1 MPQKKPTGG
10 AESQPNASS
19 QTNGNT
25 TAPTTGVDLVERLT
39 DLLRAAAA
47 AYIADEGLSADVA
60 TLPFDVRPTTQ
71 ASFGD
76 YGMPLMPWAGKNRLD
91 KPPML
96 IAEAVA
102 ERLRAANHPIIRE
115 VSVAKPGFLNI
126 TLDQPSVGQTII
138 QQVQT
143 AADAFGV
150 TQASAAANAGVK
162 VVIEHTAINS
172 NKAAHVGHLR
182 NSCVGDTAAR
192 MLRARGYRVE
202 VQNYIDDTGVQVA
215 DVVVGQE
222 LLRRGE
228 LEVEGGPEQLPGES
242 FDYYCSRVYVA
253 VGKAYERRPEL
264 AEMRRAIL
272 HSIEHGGARE
282 PGQPDY
288 TKLAADLSH
297 KIVQAHLQT
306 MSRLNIYYN
315 LLTWESAIVGAGLW
329 RHTFEMLRDRGIL
342 RKPES
347 GPAKDAWIL
356 PFGDGDSQS
365 EEGDHTSD
373 KILVKSDGT
382 ATYTGKDIATQL
394 WKFGIS
400 DDPSVGVHFHFLP
413 WGKQQNGEKLWTMR
427 AHATPSETKK
437 EAPETSFGH
446 ATRVINVIDVRQSYP
461 QQVVY
466 ESLRRLGYVEQADNS
481 FHLAYEVVALSPAA
495 AASLGI
501 DTSDGRSSYAMSGR
515 KGIEIKADDLINL
528 AIERLMA
535 PREEGAEASMSRETA
550 ATLAATAIRYF
561 MVRFDLQ
568 QIIVLDI
575 DQALRPSGDSGVY
588 LQYAHARAQ
597 NILRRLA
604 ESGYS
609 APARLTELPDTLDQ
623 SEWDLLRHIDAWPRT
638 LAEATDLL
646 EPHRVAAYA
655 FDLATRFNDF
665 YDHTPPIVR
674 EADAKVK
681 AFRTALVRASAQTLR
696 NALTTLGIE
705 PLDRL

>member
-1 MPQKKPTGG
+1 MPQKKSSGG
-10 AESQPNASS
+10 AQPHGASGAE
-19 QTNGNT
+19 QVEQ
-25 TAPTTGVDLVERLT
+25 VDLIERLT
-39 DLLRAAAA
+39 ALLRVAAAG
-47 AYIADEGLSADVA
+47 YIRDEGLAAEVEA
-60 TLPFDVRPTTQ
+60 LPFDVRPVVQ

-76 YGMPLMPWAGKNRLD
+76 YGMQLMSWAAKNRLGR
-91 KPPML
+91 PPMQ
-96 IAEAVA
+96 IAEGIA
-102 ERLRAANHPIIRE
+102 ERLRGAQSAIVRE

-126 TLDQPSVGQTII
+126 SLDWPSVGREII
-138 QQVQT
+138 ARV
-143 AADAFGV
+143 
-150 TQASAAANAGVK
+150 AAAGDGYGANRTQAGVK
-162 VVIEHTAINS
+162 VVVEHTAINS

-192 MLRARGYRVE
+192 MLRSQGYQVE

-228 LEVEGGPEQLPGES
+228 LEVEGGQEQLPGES

-253 VGKAYERRPEL
+253 VGKAYEQRPEL
-264 AEMRRAIL
+264 TELRRSVL
-272 HSIEHGGARE
+272 HSIEHGGAHE
-282 PGQPDY
+282 AGQLDY
-288 TKLAADLSH
+288 AKLAAELSTA
-297 KIVQAHLQT
+297 IVHAHLMT

-315 LLTWESAIVGAGLW
+315 LLTWESAIVAAGLW

-347 GPAKDAWIL
+347 GPAKGAWIL
-356 PFGDGDSQS
+356 PFGDGDGQS
-365 EEGDHTSD
+365 EAGDHTSD

-400 DDPSVGVHFHFLP
+400 DDPSIGVEFHFLP
-413 WGKQQNGEKLWTMR
+413 WGQQQNGDELWTMR
-427 AHATPSETKK
+427 AQVSANEAKK
-437 EAPETSFGH
+437 EAPAARFGH
-446 ATRVINVIDVRQSYP
+446 ARRVVNVIDVRQSYP

-466 ESLRRLGYVEQADNS
+466 ESLRRLGYVEQAENS
-481 FHLAYEVVALSPAA
+481 RHLAYEVVALSPAA

-501 DTSDGRSSYAMSGR
+501 DTSDGRASYAMSGR

-535 PREEGAEASMSRETA
+535 PREEGGEPAMSRASA
-550 ATLAATAIRYF
+550 ATLAASAIRYF

-568 QIIVLDI
+568 QIITLDVE
-575 DQALRPSGDSGVY
+575 QALRPNGDSGVY

-597 NILRRLA
+597 SILRRLGEA
-604 ESGYS
+604 GYQ
-609 APARLTELPDTLDQ
+609 APATLTALPAKLEQ
-623 SEWDLLRHIDAWPRT
+623 SEWDLLRHIDAWPRA
-638 LAEATDLL
+638 LAEAAATL

-665 YDHTPPIVR
+665 YDHTPPVLR
-674 EADAKVK
+674 ESDASVK
-681 AFRTALVRASAQTLR
+681 DYRAALVRATAQTLR
-696 NALTTLGIE
+696 NALTTLGMQ

>member
-1 MPQKKPTGG
+1 MPQTTPTEG
-10 AESQPNASS
+10 
-19 QTNGNT
+19 
-25 TAPTTGVDLVERLT
+25 DLIERLT
-39 DLLRAAAA
+39 GLLRDAAS
-47 AYIADEGLSADVA
+47 AYIHAEGLAADAA
-60 TLPFDVRPTTQ
+60 TLPYDVRPTTQ

-76 YGMPLMPWAGKNRLD
+76 YGMPLMPWAGKNRLGR
-91 KPPML
+91 PPMQ
-96 IAEAVA
+96 IAEGVA
-102 ERLRAANHPIIRE
+102 AQLRAAQSPIIRE
-115 VSVAKPGFLNI
+115 VRVATPGFLNL
-126 TLDQPSVGQTII
+126 TLDQPSVGQSVMAR
-138 QQVQT
+138 VQ
-143 AADAFGV
+143 AAGDEFG
-150 TQASAAANAGVK
+150 ASQMGAGVK
-162 VVIEHTAINS
+162 VVVEHTAINS

-192 MLRARGYRVE
+192 MLRTQGYRVE

-222 LLRRGE
+222 LIHRGE
-228 LEVEGGPEQLPGES
+228 LDVEGGVEQLPGES

-264 AEMRRAIL
+264 AELRKAVL
-272 HSIEHGGARE
+272 HGIEHGAARE

-288 TKLAADLSH
+288 ARQAAELSNA
-297 KIVQAHLQT
+297 IVHAHLKT

-315 LLTWESAIVGAGLW
+315 LLAWESAIVAAGLW
-329 RHTFEMLRDRGIL
+329 RHTFEMLRDSGIL

-356 PFGDGDSQS
+356 PFGEGDTQT
-365 EEGDHTSD
+365 EEGERTSD
-373 KILVKSDGT
+373 KILMKSDGT

-394 WKFGIS
+394 WKFGLS
-400 DDPSVGVHFHFLP
+400 DDPRIGVRFHFLP
-413 WGKQQNGEKLWTMR
+413 WDKQASGEELWTMR
-427 AHATPSETKK
+427 ASATAREAKK
-437 EAPETSFGH
+437 EAPAADFGH
-446 ATRVINVIDVRQSYP
+446 ANRVINVIDVRQSYP

-481 FHLAYEVVALSPAA
+481 RHLAYEVVALSPAA

-501 DTSDGRSSYAMSGR
+501 DTSDGRSAYAMSGR

-528 AIERLMA
+528 AIERLMT
-535 PREEGAEASMSRETA
+535 PRETSGEGGRPSGPAMSRATA
-550 ATLAATAIRYF
+550 ATLAASAIRYF

-575 DQALRPSGDSGVY
+575 DQALRPNGDSGVY

-597 NILRRLA
+597 SILRRLDEA
-604 ESGYS
+604 GYQ
-609 APARLTELPDTLDQ
+609 APEQLSELPDALEQ

-638 LAEATDLL
+638 LAEAADLL

-665 YDHTPPIVR
+665 YDHTPPVLR
-674 EADAKVK
+674 ESDERRK
-681 AFRTALVRASAQTLR
+681 AFRASLVRTTAQTLR

-705 PLDRL
+705 ALDRL

>member
-1 MPQKKPTGG
+1 MPQKKSSGG
-10 AESQPNASS
+10 AQSHATSGAEQIE
-19 QTNGNT
+19 Q
-25 TAPTTGVDLVERLT
+25 VDLIERLT
-39 DLLRAAAA
+39 ALLRVAAAG
-47 AYIADEGLSADVA
+47 YIRDEGLAVEVEA
-60 TLPFDVRPTTQ
+60 LPFDVRPATQ

-76 YGMPLMPWAGKNRLD
+76 YGMPLMPWAAKNRLGR
-91 KPPML
+91 PPMQ
-96 IAEAVA
+96 IAEGLA
-102 ERLRAANHPIIRE
+102 ERLRGAQSAIVRE
-115 VSVAKPGFLNI
+115 VNVVKPGFLNI
-126 TLDQPSVGQTII
+126 SLDWPSVGREIMAR
-138 QQVQT
+138 V
-143 AADAFGV
+143 
-150 TQASAAANAGVK
+150 AAAGEGYGASQAKTGVK
-162 VVIEHTAINS
+162 IVVEHTAINS

-192 MLRARGYRVE
+192 MLRTQGYQVE
-202 VQNYIDDTGVQVA
+202 AQNYIDDTGVQVA

-253 VGKAYERRPEL
+253 VGKAYEQRPEL
-264 AEMRRAIL
+264 TELRRTVL
-272 HSIEHGGARE
+272 HSIEHGQAHGNARE

-288 TKLAADLSH
+288 AKLAAELSNT
-297 KIVQAHLQT
+297 IVHAHLKT

-315 LLTWESAIVGAGLW
+315 LLTWESAIVAAGLW

-347 GPAKDAWIL
+347 GPAKGAWIL
-356 PFGDGDSQS
+356 PFGDSENQS
-365 EEGDHTSD
+365 DESDHTSD

-400 DDPSVGVHFHFLP
+400 DDPSIGVEFHFLP
-413 WGKQQNGEKLWTMR
+413 WGKQANGDELWTMR
-427 AHATPSETKK
+427 AKVSASEAKK
-437 EAPETSFGH
+437 EAPAAHFGH
-446 ATRVINVIDVRQSYP
+446 ARRVVNVIDVRQSYP

-466 ESLRRLGYVEQADNS
+466 ESLRRLGYVEQAENS
-481 FHLAYEVVALSPAA
+481 RHLAYEVVALSPAA

-501 DTSDGRSSYAMSGR
+501 DTSDGRASYAMSGR

-535 PREEGAEASMSRETA
+535 PREEGGAPSMSHTAA
-550 ATLAATAIRYF
+550 ATLAASAIRYF

-568 QIIVLDI
+568 QIITLDV
-575 DQALRPSGDSGVY
+575 DQALRPNGDSGVY

-597 NILRRLA
+597 SIQRRLGEA
-604 ESGYS
+604 GYQ
-609 APARLTELPDTLDQ
+609 APERLAALPTTLDQ

-638 LAEATDLL
+638 LAEAAETLA
-646 EPHRVAAYA
+646 PHRVAAYA

-665 YDHTPPIVR
+665 YDHTPPVLR
-674 EADAKVK
+674 ESDPKVK
-681 AFRTALVRASAQTLR
+681 DFRAALVRSAAQTLR
-696 NALTTLGIE
+696 NALTTLGMQ

>member
-1 MPQKKPTGG
+1 MPKKKSSRG
-10 AESQPNASS
+10 AEPQPASGA
-19 QTNGNT
+19 N
-25 TAPTTGVDLVERLT
+25 PTPQRDVIERLT
-39 DLLRAAAA
+39 DLLRGAAA
-47 AYIADEGLSADVA
+47 AYIRDEGLDADIA
-60 TLPFDVRPTTQ
+60 TLPFDVRPVAQ

-76 YGMPLMPWAGKNRLD
+76 YGMPMMPWAAKNRLGR
-91 KPPML
+91 PPML
-96 IAEAVA
+96 IAEGIA
-102 ERLRAANHPIIRE
+102 ERLRGAKSADQSLIVRE
-115 VSVAKPGFLNI
+115 VNVARPGFLNI
-126 TLDQPSVGQTII
+126 TLDQPTVGREIMAR
-138 QQVQT
+138 V
-143 AADAFGV
+143 
-150 TQASAAANAGVK
+150 ASAGAGYGASQAKAGVK
-162 VVIEHTAINS
+162 VVVEHTAINS

-192 MLRARGYRVE
+192 MLRSQGYTVE

-253 VGKAYERRPEL
+253 VGKAYEQRPEL
-264 AEMRRAIL
+264 LDLRRTVL
-272 HSIEHGGARE
+272 HSIEHGKQDGDARE

-288 TKLAADLSH
+288 ATLAAELSTA
-297 KIVQAHLQT
+297 IVHTHLKT

-315 LLTWESAIVGAGLW
+315 LLTWESAIVAAGLW

-347 GPAKDAWIL
+347 GPVKGAWIL
-356 PFGDGDSQS
+356 PFGDSDSQG
-365 EEGDHTSD
+365 EEGDHISD
-373 KILVKSDGT
+373 KVLVKSDGT

-400 DDPSVGVHFHFLP
+400 DDPSIGVRFHFLP
-413 WGKQQNGEKLWTMR
+413 WDTQANGEELWTMR
-427 AHATPSETKK
+427 AHVAPGEAQR
-437 EAPETSFGH
+437 EAPATDFGH
-446 ATRVINVIDVRQSYP
+446 ANRVVNVIDVRQSYP

-466 ESLRRLGYVEQADNS
+466 ESLRRLGYVEQAENS
-481 FHLAYEVVALSPAA
+481 RHLAYEVVALSPAA

-501 DTSDGRSSYAMSGR
+501 DISDGHASYAMSGR

-535 PREEGAEASMSRETA
+535 PREEGGEPAMSRASA
-550 ATLAATAIRYF
+550 AILAASAIRYF

-568 QIIVLDI
+568 QIITLDV
-575 DQALRPSGDSGVY
+575 DQALRPNGDSGVY
-588 LQYAHARAQ
+588 LQYAHARARS
-597 NILRRLA
+597 ILRRLGEA
-604 ESGYS
+604 GYQPPE
-609 APARLTELPDTLDQ
+609 ALAALPATLDQ
-623 SEWDLLRHIDAWPRT
+623 SEWDLLRHIDAWPRA
-638 LAEATDLL
+638 LAEAAELL
-646 EPHRVAAYA
+646 EPHRVAAYT

-674 EADAKVK
+674 ESDASVK
-681 AFRTALVRASAQTLR
+681 GFRTALVRAAAQTLR
-696 NALTTLGIE
+696 NALTTLGIQ

>member
-1 MPQKKPTGG
+1 MPQKTPTDGVEPQPDTSAVANG
-10 AESQPNASS
+10 AAGDLIELL
-19 QTNGNT
+19 
-25 TAPTTGVDLVERLT
+25 TG
-39 DLLRAAAA
+39 LLREAAAA
-47 AYIADEGLSADVA
+47 FIREAGLSADVA
-60 TLPFDVRPTTQ
+60 TLPFDVRPAAQ

-76 YGMPLMPWAGKNRLD
+76 YGMPLMPWAGKNRLGR
-91 KPPML
+91 PPMQ
-96 IAEAVA
+96 IAEGVA
-102 ERLRAANHPIIRE
+102 AQLRAAHSPIIRA
-115 VSVAKPGFLNI
+115 VSVAAPGFLNV
-126 TLDQPSVGQTII
+126 TLAQPSVGQAILTR
-138 QQVQT
+138 V
-143 AADAFGV
+143 AAAGDAFG
-150 TQASAAANAGVK
+150 ASQSKAGAK
-162 VVIEHTAINS
+162 VVVEHTAINS

-192 MLRARGYRVE
+192 MLRSQGYQVE

-215 DVVVGQE
+215 DVIVAQE

-228 LEVEGGPEQLPGES
+228 LEVEGGPEQQPGES
-242 FDYYCSRVYVA
+242 FDYYCSRIYVA
-253 VGKAYERRPEL
+253 VGKAYERRPDL
-264 AEMRRAIL
+264 TEMRRAVL

-288 TKLAADLSH
+288 AALAADLSV
-297 KIVQAHLQT
+297 KIVQAHLKT

-315 LLTWESAIVGAGLW
+315 LLAWESAIIAAGLW
-329 RHTFEMLRDRGIL
+329 RRTFEMLRDSGIL
-342 RKPES
+342 RKPDS
-347 GPAKDAWIL
+347 GPAQGAWIL

-400 DDPSVGVHFHFLP
+400 DDPRIGVHFHFLP
-413 WGKQQNGEKLWTMR
+413 WGQQANGEELWTMR
-427 AHATPSETKK
+427 ATATASEAKR
-437 EAPETSFGH
+437 EAPASDFGH
-446 ATRVINVIDVRQSYP
+446 ANRVVNVIDVRQSYP

-481 FHLAYEVVALSPAA
+481 RHLAYEVVALSPAA

-501 DTSDGRSSYAMSGR
+501 DTSDSRSSYAMSGR

-528 AIERLMA
+528 AIERLMT
-535 PREEGAEASMSRETA
+535 PREAPADGAQAARTTTMSHATA
-550 ATLAATAIRYF
+550 ATLAASAIRYF
-561 MVRFDLQ
+561 MARFDLQ

-597 NILRRLA
+597 SILRRLGEA
-604 ESGYS
+604 GYA
-609 APARLTELPDTLDQ
+609 APAQLTSLPDALDQ
-623 SEWDLLRHIDAWPRT
+623 SEWGLLRHIDVWPRT
-638 LAEATDLL
+638 LAEAADLL

-665 YDHTPPIVR
+665 YDHTPPVLR
-674 EADAKVK
+674 EADASVK
-681 AFRTALVRASAQTLR
+681 AFRATLVRATAQTLR
-696 NALTTLGIE
+696 NALATLGID

>member
-1 MPQKKPTGG
+1 MPQNTPTGDASPANGSG
-10 AESQPNASS
+10 A
-19 QTNGNT
+19 
-25 TAPTTGVDLVERLT
+25 DLVERLT
-39 DLLRAAAA
+39 ELLRSAAAT
-47 AYIADEGLSADVA
+47 YIRDEGLSADVA
-60 TLPFDVRPTTQ
+60 SLPFDVRPTTQ

-76 YGMPLMPWAGKNRLD
+76 YGMPLMPWAGKNRLGR
-91 KPPML
+91 PPL
-96 IAEAVA
+96 QIAEGMA
-102 ERLRAANHPIIRE
+102 ERLRAANNPIIRD
-115 VSVAKPGFLNI
+115 VSVVKPGFLNI
-126 TLDQPSVGQTII
+126 TLDQPSVGQSIL
-138 QQVQT
+138 QQVET
-143 AADAFGV
+143 AGDAFGV
-150 TQASAAANAGVK
+150 SEAAAAVHAGVK

-192 MLRARGYRVE
+192 MLRAQGYRVE

-222 LLRRGE
+222 LIRRGE
-228 LEVEGGPEQLPGES
+228 LEVEGGPTQLPGES

-264 AEMRRAIL
+264 AEVRKAVL

-288 TKLAADLSH
+288 AKLAADLSAT
-297 KIVQAHLQT
+297 IVQAHLKT

-329 RHTFEMLRDRGIL
+329 RHTFETLRDRGIL

-347 GPAKDAWIL
+347 GPAKGAWIL

-365 EEGDHTSD
+365 AEGDHTSD

-400 DDPSVGVHFHFLP
+400 DDPSIGVHFHFLP
-413 WGKQQNGEKLWTMR
+413 WGKQENGEELWTMR
-427 AHATPSETKK
+427 AHATASEAKR
-437 EAPETSFGH
+437 EAPETDFGH
-446 ATRVINVIDVRQSYP
+446 ANRVVNVIDVRQSYP

-466 ESLRRLGYVEQADNS
+466 ESLRRLGYVEQAENS

-495 AASLGI
+495 ATSLGI

-535 PREEGAEASMSRETA
+535 PREPDEEASMSRETA
-550 ATLAATAIRYF
+550 AVLATSAIRYF

-597 NILRRLA
+597 NILRRLSEA
-604 ESGYS
+604 GYT
-609 APARLTELPDTLDQ
+609 APTRLTELPDALDQ
-623 SEWDLLRHIDAWPRT
+623 SEWDLLRHIDAWPRA
-638 LAEATDLL
+638 LAEAGNAL
-646 EPHRVAAYA
+646 EPHRIAAYA

-665 YDHTPPIVR
+665 YDHTPPVLR
-674 EADAKVK
+674 ETDGRVK
-681 AFRTALVRASAQTLR
+681 AFRAALVRATVQTLR

>member
-1 MPQKKPTGG
+1 MPQKKSSDGAQPHADSG
-10 AESQPNASS
+10 AEQIE
-19 QTNGNT
+19 QIEQ
-25 TAPTTGVDLVERLT
+25 VDVIERLT
-39 DLLRAAAA
+39 ALLRVAAAG
-47 AYIADEGLSADVA
+47 YIRDEGLAVEMEA
-60 TLPFDVRPTTQ
+60 LPFDVRPATQ

-76 YGMPLMPWAGKNRLD
+76 YGMAMMPWAAKSRVGR
-91 KPPML
+91 PPML
-96 IAEAVA
+96 IAEGLA
-102 ERLRAANHPIIRE
+102 ERLRGAQSAIIRE
-115 VSVAKPGFLNI
+115 VNVVKPGFLNI
-126 TLDQPSVGQTII
+126 SLDWPSVGRAIMAR
-138 QQVQT
+138 V
-143 AADAFGV
+143 
-150 TQASAAANAGVK
+150 AAAGDGYGASQAKAGVK
-162 VVIEHTAINS
+162 VVVEHTAINS

-192 MLRARGYRVE
+192 MLRTQGYQVE

-228 LEVEGGPEQLPGES
+228 LAVEGGAERLPGES

-253 VGKAYERRPEL
+253 VGKAYEQRPEL
-264 AEMRRAIL
+264 TELRRTVL
-272 HSIEHGGARE
+272 HSIEHGHEHGGAHQA
-282 PGQPDY
+282 GQPDY
-288 TKLAADLSH
+288 ATLAAELSNA
-297 KIVQAHLQT
+297 IVHAHLKT

-315 LLTWESAIVGAGLW
+315 LLTWESAIVAAGLW

-347 GPAKDAWIL
+347 GPAKGAWIL
-356 PFGDGDSQS
+356 PFGDSENQS
-365 EEGDHTSD
+365 EESDHTSD

-400 DDPSVGVHFHFLP
+400 DDPSIGVEFHFLP
-413 WGKQQNGEKLWTMR
+413 WDKQANGDELWTMR
-427 AHATPSETKK
+427 AKAPASEAKK
-437 EAPETSFGH
+437 QAPAARFGH
-446 ATRVINVIDVRQSYP
+446 ARRVVNVIDVRQSYP

-466 ESLRRLGYVEQADNS
+466 ESLRRLGYVEQAENS
-481 FHLAYEVVALSPAA
+481 RHLAYEVVALSPAA

-501 DTSDGRSSYAMSGR
+501 DTSDGRASYAMSGR

-535 PREEGAEASMSRETA
+535 PREAGGAPGMSRASA
-550 ATLAATAIRYF
+550 AALAASAIRYF

-568 QIIVLDI
+568 QIITLDV
-575 DQALRPSGDSGVY
+575 DQALRPNGDSGVY

-597 NILRRLA
+597 SIQRRLDEA
-604 ESGYS
+604 GYR
-609 APARLTELPDTLDQ
+609 APATLAALPATLEQ

-638 LAEATDLL
+638 LAEAAETL
-646 EPHRVAAYA
+646 EPHRVAAYT

-665 YDHTPPIVR
+665 YDHTPPVLR
-674 EADAKVK
+674 ESDPNVK
-681 AFRTALVRASAQTLR
+681 DFRAALVRVTAQTLR
-696 NALTTLGIE
+696 NALTTLGMQ